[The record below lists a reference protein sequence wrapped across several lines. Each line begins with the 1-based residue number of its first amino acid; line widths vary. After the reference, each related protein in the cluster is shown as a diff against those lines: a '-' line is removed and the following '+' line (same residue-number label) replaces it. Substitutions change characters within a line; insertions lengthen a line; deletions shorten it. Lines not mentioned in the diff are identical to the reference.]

1 MIMMRTNQKILILM
15 IIFGMVISVAPISL
29 AVIQDDPLVYIRDMA
44 RIEGLQENTIY
55 GIGLVIGL
63 NGTGD
68 TRFSPTSKMM
78 SNLMQNYGLIVDA
91 NSTRAKNAAVVHV
104 MATLPPFTRMGDSLD
119 VIASS
124 MGDAKS
130 LQGGTLM
137 VTALNAPN
145 GEIYA
150 HAQGPISIGG
160 FGADAGGGNSAQ
172 QNHLQVA
179 RIPNGATVVRTLE
192 PDFTGKTEID
202 FLLNKPNFE
211 TATLVKQVIN
221 DRFQN
226 VSNGDG
232 SVAQSVNA
240 GRVRVKIPFQYRNDV
255 VNFIS
260 QIQGLQVRAS
270 MPAKVVINER
280 TGTIVIGHDVRIS
293 TVAVAHGNL
302 TVTISTKT
310 NTIETSSDDGN
321 TTNTTTET
329 NTDVNV
335 NVQEEQSQLVELKT
349 GASVSDVV
357 KALNAIGASPRDIIS
372 ILQSMKDA
380 GALHA
385 DLELM

>member
-15 IIFGMVISVAPISL
+15 IIFGMTISIAPISF
-29 AVIQDDPLVYIRDMA
+29 AVSQNDPLVYIRDMT
-44 RIEGLQENTIY
+44 RVEGLQENTIY

-78 SNLMQNYGLIVDA
+78 SNLMNNYGLIVDA

-104 MATLPPFTRMGDSLD
+104 MATLPPFSRMGDSLD
-119 VIASS
+119 VVASS

-137 VTALNAPN
+137 VTALKAPN
-145 GEIYA
+145 GETYA
-150 HAQGPISIGG
+150 HAQGPVSIGG
-160 FGADAGGGNSAQ
+160 FGADGGGGNSVQ

-179 RIPNGATVVRTLE
+179 RIPNGASVIRTLE

-202 FLLNKPNFE
+202 FLLENPNFE
-211 TATLVKQVIN
+211 TATLVTQVVN
-221 DRFQN
+221 NRFQN
-226 VSNGDG
+226 LSKKDDFI
-232 SVAQSVNA
+232 AQSVNA

-302 TVTISTKT
+302 TVTITTQKSV
-310 NTIETSSDDGN
+310 IESSSDDGT
-321 TTNTTTET
+321 TTNVTTET

-335 NVQEEQSQLVELKT
+335 NVQEEENQLVELRT

-357 KALNAIGASPRDIIS
+357 RALNAIGAAPRDIIS
-372 ILQSMKDA
+372 ILQSMKTA

-385 DLELM
+385 DLELI